1 MIKITLFG
9 STGLIGNEIL
19 KLLENDND
27 FKDVN
32 VVSRKHIKLT
42 SKKFNLKIIDFSNY
56 KSYLEVIDGSDVV
69 LAAIGTTQSKVG
81 FNKKKYREIDFGI
94 ISKAV
99 KASKEKNVKH
109 FSFVS
114 SAGADIKNKSFY
126 LKLKGEIEKEVK
138 LQELKSS
145 TVYRPS
151 LLLGKRNQTRSN
163 WFYGIRFGES
173 LAQVIIPL
181 LSFLMPDNYKPIK
194 ALNVAK
200 AMVNESKNH
209 GTGFKIYHYRDILK
223 LKEPFK

>member
-9 STGLIGNEIL
+9 PTGLIGNEIL
-19 KLLENDND
+19 KLLENDID
-27 FKDVN
+27 FEKIN
-32 VVSRKHIKLT
+32 VVSRRPLELK
-42 SKKFNLKIIDFSNY
+42 SKKSNLNIIDFKDFN
-56 KSYLEVIDGSDVV
+56 SYLNVIDGSDIV

-81 FNKKKYREIDFGI
+81 FNKKKYREIDFDI
-94 ISKAV
+94 ISNAV
-99 KASKEKNVKH
+99 KACKEKNVKH

-114 SAGADIKNKSFY
+114 SAGADINNKSFY

-138 LQELKSS
+138 SQELNSS

-173 LAQVIIPL
+173 LAQIIIPI

-194 ALNVAK
+194 ACDVAK
-200 AMVNESKNH
+200 AMVNESKKIEP
-209 GTGFKIYHYRDILK
+209 GFKIYHYKDILK
-223 LKEPFK
+223 LS